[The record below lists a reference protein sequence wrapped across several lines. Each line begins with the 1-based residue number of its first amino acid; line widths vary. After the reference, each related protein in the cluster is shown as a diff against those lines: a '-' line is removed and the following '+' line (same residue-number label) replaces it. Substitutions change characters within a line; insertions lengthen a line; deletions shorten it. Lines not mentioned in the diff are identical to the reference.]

1 MAEDNETQEAQ
12 AAEPKRNKDG
22 LIPGQRVSAKELA
35 AVRLKNRQAAKK
47 ASYKPAQQ
55 AATKPAAK

>member
-22 LIPGQRVSAKELA
+22 LVPGQMVSAKELRE
-35 AVRLKNRQAAKK
+35 VRLKKRQAAKK
-47 ASYKPAQQ
+47 APAKPAQQ
-55 AATKPAAK
+55 AAK